1 MRMPFLHSL
10 AKSAFLYSLIFA
22 NLIGEKQHFSVVL
35 VCISLMSEI
44 EHFFFKGCMHVY
56 MCMCVYVCVSF
67 GHFSV
72 KLLVFT
78 YSILRVFYVLWI

>member
-1 MRMPFLHSL
+1 MPFLHSL

-44 EHFFFKGCMHVY
+44 EHFFFKGYMHLYMY
-56 MCMCVYVCVSF
+56 MCVYVYVCVSF

-78 YSILRVFYVLWI
+78 YSILRVFYVL